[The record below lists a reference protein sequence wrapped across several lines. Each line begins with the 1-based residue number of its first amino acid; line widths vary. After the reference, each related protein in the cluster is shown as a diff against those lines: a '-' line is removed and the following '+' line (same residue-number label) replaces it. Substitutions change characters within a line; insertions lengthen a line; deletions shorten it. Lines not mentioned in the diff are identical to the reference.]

1 MPVTSIGDESVDATA
16 GLTDSVEGVG
26 RLLERHRPPW
36 LTLEETGDPRSPIPL
51 KKLPTEKMLVPCG
64 FTGEVYQTVKESD
77 FFFQFCTDL
86 CRKLKGK
93 DHYSTHFMT
102 WHHPDSRSGQRNGKR
117 TELRINIP
125 REQKF

>member
-36 LTLEETGDPRSPIPL
+36 LTLEETGDPRSPISL

-77 FFFQFCTDL
+77 FFFPILHRPVQ
-86 CRKLKGK
+86 K
-93 DHYSTHFMT
+93 
-102 WHHPDSRSGQRNGKR
+102 
-117 TELRINIP
+117 TE
-125 REQKF
+125 REG